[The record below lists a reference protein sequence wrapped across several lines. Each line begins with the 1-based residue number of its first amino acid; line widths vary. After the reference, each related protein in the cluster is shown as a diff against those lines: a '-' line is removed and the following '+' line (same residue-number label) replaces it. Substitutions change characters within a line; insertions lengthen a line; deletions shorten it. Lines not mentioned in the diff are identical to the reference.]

1 MDSLASRMDSLEER
15 MDSLASRMDGLEER
29 MDGLEERTD
38 SLEEQVAVL
47 RRQQQEQR
55 DWFCI
60 QLRRSENMILAEIER
75 QRKIVDER
83 FDRMERVMEQII
95 SFYHISQ
102 LDTDRV
108 KMLEDKVVCISGE
121 TEDLQ
126 RRVGLLEQQRA

>member
-1 MDSLASRMDSLEER
+1 MLEQRDLQLIEQVLQASLSAMENRLENRFQSLETR
-15 MDSLASRMDGLEER
+15 ME
-29 MDGLEERTD
+29 
-38 SLEEQVAVL
+38 SLEAWVESLEV
-47 RRQQQEQR
+47 RMGEQR
-55 DWFCI
+55 DWFSI
-60 QLRRSENMILAEIER
+60 QLRHSENMILAEVER

-83 FDRMERVMEQII
+83 FERMERVMKEMI